1 MTIAVSLATRAGT
14 AFAAYR
20 EGDTGR
26 LAELVDLLSP
36 ILWRAAR
43 AQHVCAADAEEIVQ
57 VAWLRLLDHADDI
70 VEPAAVLTWLIV
82 TVKREA
88 WRRSGRATHE
98 VSTDLHDAVMPE
110 TTPGPEHQAVL
121 TERQRV
127 LWHHV
132 QRLSPTCRH
141 LLCVIAFAERPDY
154 DSVARALGR
163 PVGSIGPTRGRCL
176 AKLRNALATDPEWCA
191 EP

>member
-1 MTIAVSLATRAGT
+1 MSIAVSLATRAGT
-14 AFAAYR
+14 AFGAYR
-20 EGDTGR
+20 DGDTAR
-26 LAELVDLLSP
+26 LAELVEMLSP

-70 VEPAAVLTWLIV
+70 VEPEAVLSWLLV

-88 WRRSGRATHE
+88 WRRTGNAARE
-98 VSTDLHDAVMPE
+98 VSAEAIDTGIAEP
-110 TTPGPEHQAVL
+110 TPGPEAQVVL

-127 LWHHV
+127 LWTHV

-176 AKLRNALATDPEWCA
+176 AKLRNALATDPNWCA
-191 EP
+191 ER

>member
-1 MTIAVSLATRAGT
+1 MTIAVSLMTRAGT

-26 LAELVDLLSP
+26 LAGMVDLLSP

-110 TTPGPEHQAVL
+110 TTPGPNTKPCSPSGSVCSGTMCSVSRPPAATFVRDRL
-121 TERQRV
+121 RRTPGLRLRRPRPGPARRQ
-127 LWHHV
+127 H
-132 QRLSPTCRH
+132 
-141 LLCVIAFAERPDY
+141 RPR
-154 DSVARALGR
+154 RAAAAWQ
-163 PVGSIGPTRGRCL
+163 TAQC
-176 AKLRNALATDPEWCA
+176 LATDPEWCA